1 MKLQRIALGWM
12 GVASAFVLWACTA
25 AAPVVPSPVQAG
37 ESAPAPVDSASWR
50 SAYAKLAEQGGRLVT
65 FDPQASTVRIYV
77 FRSGTAARL
86 GHNHVLSAPQFAGL
100 LYLPAE
106 EIARARFDVEFRLDQ
121 LEIDRP
127 EYRSALGSAF
137 SSVLSPDQIQGT
149 REHMLGSNSM
159 QADRYPF
166 VRIHSLQISGESPK
180 IAAQVRVEIHGQ
192 TRDTWV
198 PLMVEELAGHLSV
211 SGALV
216 IKQTEYGIQ
225 PYSILGGLLAVKDE
239 ILVEFKL
246 VGPTL

>member
-1 MKLQRIALGWM
+1 MQPKRLALGLM
-12 GVASAFVLWACTA
+12 AVASVFALLACTA
-25 AAPVVPSPVQAG
+25 VAPEVPSPVQA
-37 ESAPAPVDSASWR
+37 APAAMDSAHWR
-50 SAYAKLAEQGGRLVT
+50 STYAKLAEQGGRVVT
-65 FDPQASTVRIYV
+65 LDPHASAVRIHV
-77 FRSGTAARL
+77 FRSGAAARL

-106 EIARARFDVEFRLDQ
+106 EIAKARFDMEFRLDQ

-149 REHMLGSNSM
+149 REHMLGINSM
-159 QADRYPF
+159 QADRYPL
-166 VRIHSLQISGESPK
+166 VRIHSLQITGELPK

-198 PLMVEELAGHLSV
+198 PLMVEALPDHLSV

-216 IKQTEYGIQ
+216 IKQTDYGIQ

-239 ILVEFKL
+239 IFVDFKL

>member
-1 MKLQRIALGWM
+1 MKLKRIAM
-12 GVASAFVLWACTA
+12 GLMYVASVFTLLSCNA
-25 AAPVVPSPVQAG
+25 VPPA
-37 ESAPAPVDSASWR
+37 APAPVLAGERAPAPMDSASWR
-50 SAYAKLAEQGGRLVT
+50 STYAKLAEQGGRVVT
-65 FDPQASTVRIYV
+65 LDPQASTVRMYI

-86 GHNHVLSAPQFAGL
+86 GHNHVLSAPQFTGL

-106 EIARARFDVEFRLDQ
+106 EMAKARFDMEFRLDQ

-159 QADRYPF
+159 QADRYPL
-166 VRIHSLQISGESPK
+166 VRIHSLQITGELPK

-192 TRDTWV
+192 SRDTWV
-198 PLMVEELAGHLSV
+198 PLMVEALPDHLSV

-216 IKQTEYGIQ
+216 IKQTDYGIL

-239 ILVEFKL
+239 IFVDFKL